1 MDWLAW
7 IVLVVLAVASV
18 LWLVRRFRTEN
29 RRLDG
34 MIRDFNRENPRHEP
48 ALRGRP
54 RGDSRAIVGVADR
67 GFGGRAGH
75 RLS

>member
-18 LWLVRRFRTEN
+18 LWLVRRFRSEN

-48 ALRGRP
+48 ALRTPEWRL
-54 RGDSRAIVGVADR
+54 
-67 GFGGRAGH
+67 AGH
-75 RLS
+75 RRRR

>member
-7 IVLVVLAVASV
+7 TVLVVLAVASV
-18 LWLVRRFRTEN
+18 LWLVRRFRSEN

-48 ALRGRP
+48 ALPTPGR
-54 RGDSRAIVGVADR
+54 RLADLR
-67 GFGGRAGH
+67 R
-75 RLS
+75 RR